1 MHVHLRVCNFLFLP
15 LSLSLFCCMHHQ
27 FYGMGLFHASGK
39 RLKVSWGMV
48 FGISAIVALCKK
60 VPAPWRS
67 VVDGGV
73 VR

>member
-1 MHVHLRVCNFLFLP
+1 MWP
-15 LSLSLFCCMHHQ
+15 LLLLLALVAQ
-27 FYGMGLFHASGK
+27 LYGMGLFHASGK

-48 FGISAIVALCKK
+48 FGISAIVALCKR

-73 VR
+73 VRCHE